1 MIWIII
7 SAAFTFISGLS
18 EKIIDL
24 IHFKNN
30 INKGR
35 FKKINKWVSFII
47 FIVAFVMSIILIASQ
62 KKNSDKATFLA
73 DSLRKSDGYIQ
84 KQRSDSLKNLLN
96 TANDTILSL
105 NNKTQSLTGNQIRL
119 LNEQKIDLLKT
130 AKEIRR
136 SADSLNKILTGTDG
150 LCFFEPK
157 AELNAGGFFSIVN
170 INKYSLRNVD
180 VRILNYRDLDSCVIL
195 FKNQRIFD
203 LKKEQ
208 KLAIYNHTFEQLIPG
223 LTPTDIRIT
232 PSIEDHRYYLRIEIG
247 NNFYDEELYVSPD
260 AKYHAYRLYK
270 VESTN
275 RKVLVKQS
283 IPKQP
288 DSEWKKI
295 FNFNL
300 SDTYMKP

>member
-1 MIWIII
+1 
-7 SAAFTFISGLS
+7 
-18 EKIIDL
+18 
-24 IHFKNN
+24 
-30 INKGR
+30 
-35 FKKINKWVSFII
+35 
-47 FIVAFVMSIILIASQ
+47 MSIILIASQ